1 MGDCL
6 SLSFLVLLFFGGGSK
21 ASALPTG
28 FTGSGL
34 GDLSA
39 WPSGARVSLLL
50 HCLVRLF
57 IWSFLWY
64 SRRFSAFAFLLSL
77 AIGRGLGAG
86 IGVDWVKGV

>member
-28 FTGSGL
+28 FTGSGP

-39 WPSGARVSLLL
+39 WPSGAGVSLLL
-50 HCLVRLF
+50 LVWF
-57 IWSFLWY
+57 GFSFDRFSGTHGGSLLLRSY
-64 SRRFSAFAFLLSL
+64 SR
-77 AIGRGLGAG
+77 
-86 IGVDWVKGV
+86 